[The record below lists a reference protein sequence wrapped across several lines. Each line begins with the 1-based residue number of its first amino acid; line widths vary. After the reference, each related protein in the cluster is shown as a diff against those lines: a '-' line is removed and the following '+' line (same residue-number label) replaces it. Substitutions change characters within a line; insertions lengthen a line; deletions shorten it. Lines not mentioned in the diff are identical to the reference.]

1 MGLPAAERKLSCR
14 DQSSGCCDDDS
25 CCEKPVPVPVPLPPP
40 VPVPPVPAD
49 IKPCCEPKPLIAAM
63 YRPQPKVEA
72 AEPKV
77 EVQVTLEL
85 RCTACTDAPGA
96 VPHEMVRTAL
106 RVRGICCDSEVRLVE
121 KLLRPLRG
129 LSGADAVD
137 VNVISKM
144 VYVQHCAAV
153 CCLPPEQIA
162 ATLNSA
168 QLALNMLCPL
178 IACALLGLA
187 PIAFTI
193 LNTAWVGGGVAVEM
207 KLLML
212 VATLGALGVGEDCDA
227 ALLVALFGA
236 SQLVEH
242 AAMPSTATRAADGAQ
257 VALSELKKG
266 DRISLRA
273 GEQCSADGRVVAGKA
288 VVSEAALTGEHAPRT
303 VGKGD
308 ELAAGCLVLT
318 GYCEYCE
325 QEYCV
330 LLTFNNNNGYYY
342 S

>member
-1 MGLPAAERKLSCR
+1 
-14 DQSSGCCDDDS
+14 
-25 CCEKPVPVPVPLPPP
+25 
-40 VPVPPVPAD
+40 
-49 IKPCCEPKPLIAAM
+49 
-63 YRPQPKVEA
+63 
-72 AEPKV
+72 
-77 EVQVTLEL
+77 
-85 RCTACTDAPGA
+85 
-96 VPHEMVRTAL
+96 MVRTAL

-168 QLALNMLCPL
+168 QLGAVLALGARGGADAKDRGRCAAIADARQYAFVAALWLLLALGTFGSRLRLLNDESARLPL

-242 AAMPSTATRAADGAQ
+242 AAMERVGTALRAATHLAQPSTATRAADGAQ

-318 GYCEYCE
+318 GYCEIELSAPPAMSELAKAAQLVALAQTQRPRVQAVSAYMRR
-325 QEYCV
+325 
-330 LLTFNNNNGYYY
+330 T
-342 S
+342 